1 MVFIWGLLKSAGL
14 WLWSAILAALPLSL
28 PFFASAVILT
38 VIHPPVGWAPLAWVS
53 MVPFILAC
61 SPQIKPRSLALAAYL
76 VSLLY
81 WLANLYWVFPI
92 TIVGWVVFCLYT
104 ALLWPILA
112 LSLRYCRTKKVPLFL
127 AAAVLIVG
135 IERMQGLFLGGFLWR
150 LLAHSQYR
158 NITIIQIADIFG
170 AGGVSFLIAMVN
182 GLLAELIIAALSCHP
197 ERSEGSRLSLT
208 IPRFSA
214 LLRMTIL
221 WKATVVGIAI
231 VAALV
236 YGRWRIAQS
245 DKYIKPGP
253 VVASL
258 QSNVPQSVKRTFQA
272 GKEIFD
278 GLIKHSKAGLEAGAE
293 LIVWPETMVQATL
306 NREVLEILDSS
317 HPWRVLDEALREHA
331 KDRAFLLVG
340 AYGGIPDDSKAELVE
355 RYNSAFLY
363 KPDGRQYE
371 RRYDKIHLVPFGE
384 VLPFRKSLPWL
395 YNVLMKFTP
404 YSYDY
409 SLDYGSEYTVFE
421 MTGGVD
427 GQRRAYKFGVI
438 ICYEDVVPYIA
449 RRFALDQQGRKRLD
463 WLVNISNDGWFVRF
477 DEDSGEVRPSA
488 ELAQHAAIC
497 VFRAVEN
504 RLSVVR
510 SVNTGISCI
519 IDSLGNI
526 RDTFTAG
533 TLPRQAMARKGMAG
547 WFSDKLPID
556 KRVTFFS
563 KYGEWLDFCCQGCVI
578 LFIIVSLLA
587 KLLGLKRY
595 GTDLSGRSN
604 GKHAERIHNK

>member
-1 MVFIWGLLKSAGL
+1 M
-14 WLWSAILAALPLSL
+14 SAIKAALPLSL
-28 PFFASAVILT
+28 SFFASAVILT

-61 SPQIKPRSLALAAYL
+61 SARAKPRSLALAAYL
-76 VSLLY
+76 VSLAY
-81 WLANLYWVFPI
+81 WLANLYWVAPI
-92 TIVGWVVFCLYT
+92 TIVGWIVFCLYT

-150 LLAHSQYR
+150 LLGHSQYR

-182 GLLAELIIAALSCHP
+182 GLLAELIITALSCHP
-197 ERSEGSRLSLT
+197 ERSEGSSLLLT
-208 IPRFSA
+208 IPRFFA

-221 WKATVVGIAI
+221 WKVAVVGITI
-231 VAALV
+231 VAAVL

-258 QSNVPQSVKRTFQA
+258 QSNVPQSVKKTFEQ
-272 GKEIFD
+272 GEKIFAP
-278 GLIKHSKAGLEAGAE
+278 LMEHSKAAARAGAE

-317 HPWRVLDEALREHA
+317 HPWRALDEALREHA

-340 AYGGIPDDSKAELVE
+340 AYGGIPDDSKTELVE

-384 VLPFRKSLPWL
+384 VLPFRRSLPWL

-409 SLDYGSEYTVFE
+409 SLDYGSEYTVFQ
-421 MTGGVD
+421 MTGGS
-427 GQRRAYKFGVI
+427 GQDRRSHRFAVI

-449 RRFALDQQGRKRLD
+449 RRFALDGKGRKRLD
-463 WLVNISNDGWFVRF
+463 FLVNISNDGWFVRF

-504 RLSVVR
+504 RLCVVR

-526 RDTFTAG
+526 RNTFMAG
-533 TLPRQAMARKGMAG
+533 TLPSRAMARKAMAG
-547 WFSDKLPID
+547 WFIDKMPID
-556 KRVTFFS
+556 KRLTFFS
-563 KYGEWLDFCCQGCVI
+563 KYGEWLDFCCETCVI

-587 KLLGLKRY
+587 KLLGVYRY

-604 GKHAERIHNK
+604 GKHAKGMHSK